1 MTTQT
6 PKTGTLQYINTALLT
21 VILSGIGYT
30 INLIEGINKR
40 LNETTERVIK
50 VEIEQTYA
58 KERCR
63 QSDDHFKII
72 DSKINII
79 EAVLEE
85 KNYHLTKNN
94 EKNN

>member
-30 INLIEGINKR
+30 INLIEGMNKR

-58 KERCR
+58 KDRCR
-63 QSDDHFKII
+63 QNDDHFKII